1 MENKSSFFNLTVNI
15 LVTGFLFLFPI
26 FFLPITREFLIY
38 SKFFLLVFFVIAL
51 FFVSLSKFVL
61 TKKMTWTSNPAL
73 QSFLLIILAFI
84 LSIVLASP
92 NKIQA
97 VFRPQYGLVMILG
110 MMAYYLYASYFFK
123 KAKVN
128 PVVTLSV
135 SGLIASLIAMVML
148 VDPFK
153 NVNLPAFWGFL
164 KNTSFNTVGSSIDLL
179 SFLVF
184 VLVGAGL
191 YMFRLKRNHGHRHE
205 DNKGIMVMLSVVI
218 GAIVLAMAFSLFS
231 IAQSILTSGAQV
243 IIPPFNLSWYAA
255 IEVLKSPLTAVFGV
269 GVDNF
274 SVIFTKVRDINYNVS
289 SLWQVNSFSTSRSA
303 VLHILT
309 ELGLLGLTGFA
320 ILFFSIYRKLGKV
333 RMEYAG
339 LFITSAVLL
348 LLLPP
353 SIMSFFMFFTALA
366 LVVADLRNEEK
377 YEEYEVDLT
386 RLVPAHIGLSVVG
399 FLFIGT
405 SIYFIGKNFLAE
417 VYFKRSID
425 AISANSLQQLY
436 DNQRKAVEY
445 NPYNEEF
452 RRNFSQTN
460 LLVANNIAA
469 KGAEQITDADRQTIA
484 QTLQIAISEAKS
496 AVALNPGRVTNWQ
509 NLATV
514 YRQILNAVQQAPLW
528 TISSYQ
534 QAILLDSYN
543 PTLRL
548 ELGSV
553 YYLLQQYDQA
563 QRLFEQAVSLK
574 PDWANA
580 HYNLAWAYYQ
590 KEMYGQ
596 AVQQMQ
602 IVTDLLD
609 PSRAEEDYKRAHQ
622 DLEMMRE
629 RAEQAATGE
638 AGDEEADAATE
649 GEESE
654 LNLPTPPT
662 ATVEPR
668 LELDDA
674 SAPEATPTQ

>member
-1 MENKSSFFNLTVNI
+1 MENKSGIFNLTLNV
-15 LVTGFLFLFPI
+15 LLTVFLFLFPL

-38 SKFFLLVFFVIAL
+38 SKFYLLVFFVLVL

-61 TKKMTWTSNPAL
+61 TKKMNWSSNPAM
-73 QSFLLIILAFI
+73 QSFVLIILAYI
-84 LSIVLASP
+84 LSIFLASP

-97 VFRPQYGLVMILG
+97 LFRPQYGLVMILG
-110 MMAYYLYASYFFK
+110 MMAYYLYASYFFR

-128 PVVTLSV
+128 PIVALSG
-135 SGLIASLIAMVML
+135 SGLVASIIAMIML

-153 NVNLPAFWGFL
+153 NVNLPGLWSFF

-179 SFLVF
+179 SFLTF
-184 VLVGAGL
+184 VLVGAAVYL
-191 YMFRLKRNHGHRHE
+191 FRIKKMNGHHHE
-205 DNKGIMVMLSVVI
+205 NKGMVVMISVVI
-218 GAIVLAMAFSLFS
+218 GAIVLGMAFTLFS

-243 IIPPFNLSWYAA
+243 IIPPFNLSWFAA
-255 IEVLKSPLTAVFGV
+255 IEVLKNPLTAVFGV

-289 SLWQVNSFSTSRSA
+289 SLWQVNSFSTSRST

-309 ELGLLGLTGFA
+309 ELGLLGLTGFTL
-320 ILFFSIYRKLGKV
+320 LFVSVYKKLGKV
-333 RMEYAG
+333 KMEYAA
-339 LFITSAVLL
+339 LFITSVVILF
-348 LLLPP
+348 LLPP

-366 LVVADLRNEEK
+366 LVVSDLRAEER
-377 YEEYEVDLT
+377 YEEYEVDMNKLMA
-386 RLVPAHIGLSVVG
+386 PHIGLSVLG
-399 FLFIGT
+399 FLFIGS
-405 SIYFIGKNFLAE
+405 SIYFIGKNVLAE
-417 VYFKRSID
+417 IYFKRSID
-425 AISANSLQQLY
+425 AISENSLQKLY

-460 LLVANNIAA
+460 LLVANNIASKVA
-469 KGAEQITDADRQTIA
+469 TEVTDRDRQTIA
-484 QTLQIAISEAKS
+484 QTLQISISEAKS

-514 YRQILNAVQQAPLW
+514 YRQIMNAVQQAPLW

-590 KEMYGQ
+590 KELYGN
-596 AVQQMQ
+596 AAEQMQ
-602 IVTDLLD
+602 IVTALLD
-609 PSRAEEDYKRAHQ
+609 PAQSEEDYKKAQ
-622 DLEMMRE
+622 KDLDMMKE
-629 RAEQAATGE
+629 KAQEQAAGQATG
-638 AGDEEADAATE
+638 DTATE
-649 GEESE
+649 GEEGKE

-668 LELDDA
+668 LQL
-674 SAPEATPTQ
+674 PEANAPTGTQ

>member
-1 MENKSSFFNLTVNI
+1 MENKSGIFNLTLNI
-15 LVTGFLFLFPI
+15 LVLVFLFLFPI

-38 SKFFLLVFFVIAL
+38 SKFYLLVFFVLVL

-61 TKKMTWTSNPAL
+61 TKKMNWVSNPAL
-73 QSFLLIILAFI
+73 QAFLLIILSYI

-97 VFRPQYGLVMILG
+97 LFRPQYGLVMILG
-110 MMAYYLYASYFFK
+110 MMAYYLYASYSFK
-123 KAKVN
+123 KPVVN
-128 PVVTLSV
+128 PVLTLAG
-135 SGLIASLIAMVML
+135 SGLVASLIAMAML
-148 VDPFK
+148 VDPFR
-153 NVNLPAFWGFL
+153 NVNLPTFWGFL
-164 KNTSFNTVGSSIDLL
+164 KNTTFNTVGSSIDLL

-184 VLVGAGL
+184 VLVGVSL
-191 YMFRLKRNHGHRHE
+191 YLFRLKRASGHRNDQHRS
-205 DNKGIMVMLSVVI
+205 IMVMLSVVI

-231 IAQSILTSGAQV
+231 IAQSILTNGAQV
-243 IIPPFNLSWYAA
+243 IIPPFNLSWFAA
-255 IEVLKSPLTAVFGV
+255 IEVLKNPLTAMFGV

-289 SLWQVNSFSTSRSA
+289 SLWQVNSFSTSRST

-309 ELGLLGLTGFA
+309 ELGLLGLTGFG
-320 ILFFSIYRKLGKV
+320 ILFFSVYRKLGKAKI
-333 RMEYAG
+333 ENAG
-339 LFITSAVLL
+339 LFITSSVIL

-353 SIMSFFMFFTALA
+353 SILSFFMFFVSLA
-366 LVVADLRNEEK
+366 LVVADLRHEEK
-377 YEEYEVDLT
+377 YEEYEIDLT
-386 RLVPAHIGLSVVG
+386 KLVPAHIGLSVIG

-417 VYFKRSID
+417 MYFKRSID

-469 KGAEQITDADRQTIA
+469 RGADQITDADRQTIA
-484 QTLQIAISEAKS
+484 QTLQISISEAKS

-514 YRQILNAVQQAPLW
+514 YRQIINAVQQAPLW

-563 QRLFEQAVSLK
+563 QRLFEQSVSLK

-590 KEMYGQ
+590 KELYAN

-609 PSRAEEDYKRAHQ
+609 PALAEQDYKRAQQ
-622 DLEMMRE
+622 DLEMMQE
-629 RAEQAATGE
+629 KAKS
-638 AGDEEADAATE
+638 ATE
-649 GEESE
+649 ATTNDTTVSNGESKE

-668 LELDDA
+668 LEL
-674 SAPEATPTQ
+674 PEDSSPTGAQQ

>member
-1 MENKSSFFNLTVNI
+1 MENKSGIFNLTLNI
-15 LVTGFLFLFPI
+15 LVLVFLFLFPI
-26 FFLPITREFLIY
+26 FFLPITREFLVY
-38 SKFFLLVFFVIAL
+38 SKFYLLVFFVLAL

-61 TKKMTWTSNPAL
+61 TKKMSWVSNPAL
-73 QSFLLIILAFI
+73 QAFLLIILAYI

-97 VFRPQYGLVMILG
+97 LFRPQYGLVMILG
-110 MMAYYLYASYFFK
+110 MMAYYLYASSSFK
-123 KAKVN
+123 KAIVN
-128 PVVTLSV
+128 PVLTLAG
-135 SGLIASLIAMVML
+135 SGLVASLVAMVML
-148 VDPFK
+148 VDPFR

-179 SFLVF
+179 SFLIF
-184 VLVGAGL
+184 VLVGVSL
-191 YMFRLKRNHGHRHE
+191 YLFRLKRASGHRAHQHRT
-205 DNKGIMVMLSVVI
+205 IVVMLSVVI

-231 IAQSILTSGAQV
+231 IAQSIFTSGAQV
-243 IIPPFNLSWYAA
+243 IIPPFNLSWFAA
-255 IEVLKSPLTAVFGV
+255 IEVLKNPLTAMFGV

-274 SVIFTKVRDINYNVS
+274 SVIFTRVRDINYNVS
-289 SLWQVNSFSTSRSA
+289 SLWQVNSFSTSRST

-309 ELGLLGLTGFA
+309 EMGLLGLTGFG
-320 ILFFSIYRKLGKV
+320 ILFFTVYRKLGKAKI
-333 RMEYAG
+333 ENAG
-339 LFITSAVLL
+339 LFITSSVIL

-353 SIMSFFMFFTALA
+353 SILSFFMFFVSLA

-377 YEEYEVDLT
+377 FEEYEIDLT
-386 RLVPAHIGLSVVG
+386 RLVPAHIGLSVIG
-399 FLFIGT
+399 FLFIGV

-417 VYFKRSID
+417 MYFKKSID
-425 AISANSLQQLY
+425 AISENSLQQLY

-469 KGAEQITDADRQTIA
+469 RGVDQITDADRQTIA
-484 QTLQIAISEAKS
+484 QTLQISISEAKS

-514 YRQILNAVQQAPLW
+514 YRQIINAVQQAPLW

-563 QRLFEQAVSLK
+563 QRLFEQSVSLK

-590 KEMYGQ
+590 KELYGN

-609 PSRAEEDYKRAHQ
+609 PAQAEQDYKRAQ
-622 DLEMMRE
+622 EDLKMMQE
-629 RAEQAATGE
+629 KAQEAT
-638 AGDEEADAATE
+638 ANTTDEEPAAN
-649 GEESE
+649 EESSE

-668 LELDDA
+668 LQLDEE
-674 SAPEATPTQ
+674 SAPTGTQQ

>member
-1 MENKSSFFNLTVNI
+1 MENKSSIFNLTLNL
-15 LVTGFLFLFPI
+15 LVTAFLFLFPV

-38 SKFFLLVFFVIAL
+38 SKFYLLVFFVVAL

-61 TKKMTWTSNPAL
+61 TKKMTWISNPAL
-73 QSFLLIILAFI
+73 QAFLLIILAYI

-97 VFRPQYGLVMILG
+97 LFRPQYGLIMILG
-110 MMAYYLYASYFFK
+110 MMAYYLYASFYFK
-123 KAKVN
+123 KSKVN
-128 PVVTLSV
+128 PIITLSA
-135 SGLIASLIAMVML
+135 SGLVASLIAMVML

-153 NVNLPAFWGFL
+153 NVALPAFWGFL

-184 VLVGAGL
+184 VLVGAAL
-191 YMFRLKRNHGHRHE
+191 YMYRLKSSNRHH
-205 DNKGIMVMLSVVI
+205 DNQSIMVILSVVI
-218 GAIVLAMAFSLFS
+218 GAILLTMAFSVFS
-231 IAQSILTSGAQV
+231 IAQSILTNGAQV
-243 IIPPFNLSWYAA
+243 IIPPFNLSWFAA

-289 SLWQVNSFSTSRSA
+289 SLWQVNSFSTSRSTI
-303 VLHILT
+303 LHILT
-309 ELGLLGLTGFA
+309 ELGLLGLTGFG
-320 ILFFSIYRKLGKV
+320 ILIFSIYRKLGKV
-333 RMEYAG
+333 KVEYAG
-339 LFITSAVLL
+339 LFLTSVVLL

-353 SIMSFFMFFTALA
+353 SIMSFFMFFSAVA
-366 LVVADLRNEEK
+366 LVVADLRHEEK

-386 RLVPAHIGLSVVG
+386 RLIPAHIGLSVVG

-425 AISANSLQQLY
+425 AISANSLQDLY

-469 KGAEQITDADRQTIA
+469 KGAEKITDADRQTIA
-484 QTLQIAISEAKS
+484 QTLQISISEAKS

-609 PSRAEEDYKRAHQ
+609 PSKAEEDYNRAQQ
-622 DLEMMRE
+622 DLKMMQE
-629 RAEQAATGE
+629 KAQSSSASESNT
-638 AGDEEADAATE
+638 DTE
-649 GEESE
+649 GKESKE
-654 LNLPTPPT
+654 LNLPQQPT

-668 LELDDA
+668 LQLPDE
-674 SAPEATPTQ
+674 SSPSSSQ

>member
-1 MENKSSFFNLTVNI
+1 MENKSSIFNLTLNI
-15 LVTGFLFLFPI
+15 LVISFLFLFPV

-38 SKFFLLVFFVIAL
+38 SKYYLLVFFVLTL

-73 QSFLLIILAFI
+73 QSFLLIILAYI
-84 LSIVLASP
+84 LSIVLSSP

-110 MMAYYLYASYFFK
+110 MMAYYLYASNTFK
-123 KAKVN
+123 KAFIN
-128 PVVTLSV
+128 PILVLSG
-135 SGLIASLIAMVML
+135 SGLVASLIAMVML
-148 VDPFK
+148 VDPFR
-153 NVNLPAFWGFL
+153 NANLPAFWGFL
-164 KNTSFNTVGSSIDLL
+164 QNTSFNTVGSSIDLL

-184 VLVGAGL
+184 VLVGAAF
-191 YMFRLKRNHGHRHE
+191 YMFRLKRAGHHRHDE
-205 DNKGIMVMLSVVI
+205 NKGIVVLLSVVI
-218 GAIVLAMAFSLFS
+218 GAIVLTMAFSLFS

-243 IIPPFNLSWYAA
+243 IIPPFSLSWYAA
-255 IEVLKSPLTAVFGV
+255 IEVLKNPLTAVFGV

-289 SLWQVNSFSTSRSA
+289 SLWQVNSFSTSRST

-309 ELGLLGLTGFA
+309 ELGLLGLTGFS
-320 ILFFSIYRKLGKV
+320 ILFFSIYRKLGKAKI
-333 RMEYAG
+333 ENAA

-353 SIMSFFMFFTALA
+353 SIMSFFMFFVALA
-366 LVVADLRNEEK
+366 LVVSDLRNEEK
-377 YEEYEVDLT
+377 FEEYEVDLT
-386 RLVPAHIGLSVVG
+386 RLVPAHIGLSVIG

-425 AISANSLQQLY
+425 AIAENSLQKLY

-590 KEMYGQ
+590 KELYGN

-609 PSRAEEDYKRAHQ
+609 PAQAQEDYKRAQ
-622 DLEMMRE
+622 KDLEMMRE
-629 RAEQAATGE
+629 AAQQAASGAE
-638 AGDEEADAATE
+638 G
-649 GEESE
+649 GEETEEDTQSSE

-668 LELDDA
+668 LELDED
-674 SAPEATPTQ
+674 SAPTGTQ

>member
-1 MENKSSFFNLTVNI
+1 MENKSSLFNLTLNV
-15 LVTGFLFLFPI
+15 LVTVFLFLFPI

-38 SKFFLLVFFVIAL
+38 SKFYLLVFFVLVL
-51 FFVSLSKFVL
+51 FFVSISQFVL
-61 TKKMTWTSNPAL
+61 TKKFSWTSNPAL
-73 QSFLLIILAFI
+73 QSFLLIILAYI

-97 VFRPQYGLVMILG
+97 IFRPQYGLVMILG
-110 MMAYYLYASYFFK
+110 MMAYYLYASYFFRK
-123 KAKVN
+123 SKIS
-128 PVVTLSV
+128 PVLTLSA
-135 SGLIASLIAMVML
+135 SGLIASLVAMVML

-153 NVNLPAFWGFL
+153 NVTLPAFWGFL

-191 YMFRLKRNHGHRHE
+191 YMFRLKRSNSHRQDEH
-205 DNKGIMVMLSVVI
+205 KGVIVMLSVVM
-218 GAIVLAMAFSLFS
+218 GAIVLAMAFSVFS
-231 IAQSILTSGAQV
+231 IAQSILTNGAQV
-243 IIPPFNLSWYAA
+243 IIPPFNLSWFAA

-289 SLWQVNSFSTSRSA
+289 SLWQVNSFSTSRST

-309 ELGLLGLTGFA
+309 EMGLLGLTGFG
-320 ILFFSIYRKLGKV
+320 ILFFSIYRKLGRV
-333 RMEYAG
+333 RLENAG
-339 LFITSAVLL
+339 LFITAAVLL

-353 SIMSFFMFFTALA
+353 SIMSFFMFFVALA

-377 YEEYEVDLT
+377 FEEYEMDLT
-386 RLVPAHIGLSVVG
+386 KLVPAHIGLSVIG

-425 AISANSLQQLY
+425 AISENSLQKLY
-436 DNQRKAVEY
+436 DNQRKSVEY

-484 QTLQIAISEAKS
+484 QTLQISISEAKS

-563 QRLFEQAVSLK
+563 QRLFEQSVSLK

-609 PSRAEEDYKRAHQ
+609 PAKAEEDYKRAQQ

-629 RAEQAATGE
+629 RATEAIEDEQATNETAT
-638 AGDEEADAATE
+638 DEQ
-649 GEESE
+649 SE

-668 LELDDA
+668 LEL
-674 SAPEATPTQ
+674 PEDSSPTAQ